1 MNRLGSQ
8 ATTTSLTPPPS
19 DPVAAS
25 PVNSSRPV
33 SPDIPASNT
42 HMLIGN
48 MFPKDY
54 SHNCNADQIISF
66 SHAHKRSNGDGD
78 VTMRPTDDDGEDS
91 DQGTVNGMVDSTE
104 DGFLQKPFRHIEE
117 PTDIA
122 DIRKAADPPFTDA
135 EAHMTE
141 YDWIGTYQCYSL
153 HSYLTL
159 CRASSTRDNP
169 TYLAQTKFSCPPSS
183 SISSTPAFA
192 RRSQACWIEKLP
204 LSREDG
210 RGCSGGRDDTKRWV

>member
-19 DPVAAS
+19 DP
-25 PVNSSRPV
+25 PVNSSRLV
-33 SPDIPASNT
+33 SPDIPGSHT

-54 SHNCNADQIISF
+54 SHNCNADQIISL

-91 DQGTVNGMVDSTE
+91 DQGTVNGIINSTE

-122 DIRKAADPPFTDA
+122 GITKAADPPFTGA

-153 HSYLTL
+153 HSYLIL

-183 SISSTPAFA
+183 SISSSSAFA
-192 RRSQACWIEKLP
+192 RRSQAC
-204 LSREDG
+204 
-210 RGCSGGRDDTKRWV
+210 